1 MMRGSREELIWP
13 EEVRVFTPCAL
24 YVMVVSTLSNCE
36 WLNVLYA
43 SARNCT
49 ASRSLI
55 WKFLNTE
62 VFQLFTPG
70 PRMALAGMSPMFRML
85 RAGQPLAVQE
95 LGLMATRSA
104 EAPPFEEPSDG
115 RSSFG
120 RIGIAHHDGPGA
132 VAAACEVD
140 AGRRAHA
147 DGQHLAA
154 DEARDVAQLPA
165 VEHSAD
171 EGVRHQLAE
180 ARDVPQEVEG
190 ENVRAIV
197 AGEAVVPYG
206 AIEE

>member
-95 LGLMATRSA
+95 LGLMATGSA
-104 EAPPFEEPSDG
+104 DAPTLEKRAEV
-115 RSSFG
+115 RWAFG
-120 RIGIAHHDGPGA
+120 RFG
-132 VAAACEVD
+132 
-140 AGRRAHA
+140 
-147 DGQHLAA
+147 
-154 DEARDVAQLPA
+154 LPPM
-165 VEHSAD
+165 
-171 EGVRHQLAE
+171 VRPPPA
-180 ARDVPQEVEG
+180 
-190 ENVRAIV
+190 
-197 AGEAVVPYG
+197 
-206 AIEE
+206 